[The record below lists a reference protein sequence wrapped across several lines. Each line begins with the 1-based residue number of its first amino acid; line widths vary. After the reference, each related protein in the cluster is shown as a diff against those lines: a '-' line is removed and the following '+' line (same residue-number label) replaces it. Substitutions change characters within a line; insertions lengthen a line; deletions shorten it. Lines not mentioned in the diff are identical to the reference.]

1 MLQDESLLL
10 MKFVEMCLE
19 CHICC
24 EVSSTYDTNS
34 NLIVLFLI
42 VRVEIGM
49 FWVEEATWNA

>member
-24 EVSSTYDTNS
+24 EVSSTYDTND